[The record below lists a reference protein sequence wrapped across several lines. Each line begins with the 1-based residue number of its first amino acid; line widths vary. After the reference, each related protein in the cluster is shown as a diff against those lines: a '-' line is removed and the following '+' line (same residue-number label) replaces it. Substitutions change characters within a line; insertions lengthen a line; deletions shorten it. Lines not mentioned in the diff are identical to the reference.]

1 MDMFS
6 VSSINSTSNQLNTSG
21 TSTGTGSLL
30 SQSPFGVIADAV
42 GADKLP
48 SFLGA
53 SSSSGGGNLPTISP
67 FDQLTQNLK
76 NFFAPFKVGST
87 PDASQFQD
95 TSKLNPFANPPGGSM
110 TGGGSPSTGT
120 GNPNA
125 GGGMT
130 GSGNPNAGGG
140 MTGGSGNPFAGGG
153 VTGGSGNPNAGGGV
167 TGGSGNPFASSSNSS
182 GNPFAGGG
190 MSSNTSGSSQLPD
203 YVQNLIQNY
212 LGSNSGTDS
221 NPFAS

>member
-1 MDMFS
+1 MSLCAGNFCLKILGKSLQMDMFS
-6 VSSINSTSNQLNTSG
+6 VNSINSTSNQLNTSG

-130 GSGNPNAGGG
+130 S
-140 MTGGSGNPFAGGG
+140 
-153 VTGGSGNPNAGGGV
+153 
-167 TGGSGNPFASSSNSS
+167 GSGNPFASSSNPS
-182 GNPFAGGG
+182 GNPFAGDG
-190 MSSNTSGSSQLPD
+190 MTSDTSGSSQLPD

>member
-1 MDMFS
+1 MSLCAGNFCLKILGKSLQMDMFS
-6 VSSINSTSNQLNTSG
+6 VNSINSTSNQLNTSG
-21 TSTGTGSLL
+21 TSTDAGSLL

-53 SSSSGGGNLPTISP
+53 SSSSGGGNLPTVSP

-76 NFFAPFKVGST
+76 NFFAPFQVGST

-95 TSKLNPFANPPGGSM
+95 TSKLNPFANPSSGNM
-110 TGGGSPSTGT
+110 TGGGSSFTGT

-130 GSGNPNAGGG
+130 GTGNPNAGGG
-140 MTGGSGNPFAGGG
+140 MTGGSGNSFASSSNPSGNPFAGGG
-153 VTGGSGNPNAGGGV
+153 NPFASDM
-167 TGGSGNPFASSSNSS
+167 TGGSGNPFANLSNSS
-182 GNPFAGGG
+182 GNPFADGA
-190 MSSNTSGSSQLPD
+190 N
-203 YVQNLIQNY
+203 
-212 LGSNSGTDS
+212 S

>member
-6 VSSINSTSNQLNTSG
+6 VNSINSTSNQLNTSG

-130 GSGNPNAGGG
+130 S
-140 MTGGSGNPFAGGG
+140 
-153 VTGGSGNPNAGGGV
+153 
-167 TGGSGNPFASSSNSS
+167 GSGNPFASSSNPS
-182 GNPFAGGG
+182 GNPFAGDG
-190 MSSNTSGSSQLPD
+190 MTSDTSGSSQLPD